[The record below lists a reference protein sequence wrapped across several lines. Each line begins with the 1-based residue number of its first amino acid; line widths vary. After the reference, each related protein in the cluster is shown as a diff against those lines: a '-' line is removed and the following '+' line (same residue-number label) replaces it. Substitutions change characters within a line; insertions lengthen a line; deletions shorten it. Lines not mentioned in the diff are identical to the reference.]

1 MATSNQY
8 FDLVQT
14 GKSSWVAVHI
24 EPQADSKKETQISA
38 SEQTQ
43 PNGNAVKQ
51 DAIFA
56 DSAVSSVTFSE
67 RFPRLTI
74 TMIALV
80 MFAATLTTE
89 IDVLKGAGFFWQ

>member
-8 FDLVQT
+8 FNLVQT
-14 GKSSWVAVHI
+14 GKSSWVAVHVDPPAGPK
-24 EPQADSKKETQISA
+24 EPTQSCA
-38 SEQTQ
+38 Q
-43 PNGNAVKQ
+43 PNRNAARR
-51 DAIFA
+51 DAIFG
-56 DSAVSSVTFSE
+56 DSAVGPATFSE

-74 TMIALV
+74 AMIAVV

>member
-24 EPQADSKKETQISA
+24 EPQADSKEETQISA
-38 SEQTQ
+38 SKQA
-43 PNGNAVKQ
+43 PNRNAVNQ